1 MAAQQ
6 EHITDHNRRK
16 REDYINSFPNF
27 TVPITDDDGLKFD
40 IHFLALFS
48 EKEDAIPIAFYHGW
62 PGSFMEFLSICS
74 ILKKRY
80 SPKDLPYH
88 VIVPSLPGYGYS
100 SGPPVDADYTIEK
113 AAATLNKLME
123 GLGFKSGYLAQGGDL
138 GSFVSRHQA
147 TYFDSCK
154 GNLAGD

>member
-1 MAAQQ
+1 MDWLT
-6 EHITDHNRRK
+6 IFRRK
-16 REDYINSFPNF
+16 QEDYINSFPNF
-27 TVPITDDDGLKFD
+27 TVPITDDDGVEFD

-62 PGSFMEFLSICS
+62 PGSFFEFLSLVS

-80 SPKDLPYH
+80 SPQDLPYH
-88 VIVPSLPGYGYS
+88 IIVPSLPGYAFS
-100 SGPPVDADYTIEK
+100 SGPPVDVDYNINK

-138 GSFVSRHQA
+138 GSAVSRYQA
-147 TYFDSCK
+147 ANCDSCK
-154 GNLAGD
+154 GK